1 MEWNE
6 MSINALVLEKSLDTA
21 CVRDLG
27 RHSCSHMTT
36 KISEK
41 CVIPARFLYFIFKTV
56 LNSQNNRFYI
66 RNPFFNRC

>member
-6 MSINALVLEKSLDTA
+6 MSINALVLEKSLDAA

-27 RHSCSHMTT
+27 RHSCSHMST

-41 CVIPARFLYFIFKTV
+41 CVIPARFCILYLK
-56 LNSQNNRFYI
+56 
-66 RNPFFNRC
+66 PF